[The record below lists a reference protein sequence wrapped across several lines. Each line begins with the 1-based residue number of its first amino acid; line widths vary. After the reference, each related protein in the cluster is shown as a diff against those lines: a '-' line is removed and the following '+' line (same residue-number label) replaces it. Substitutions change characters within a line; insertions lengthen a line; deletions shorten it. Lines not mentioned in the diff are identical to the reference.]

1 MSQVVRISDEIY
13 NRLES
18 HAVGFDTPQ
27 NIIEKLLDF
36 YETKSDSMTPLVKV
50 NTDLQEAIHLDIIYY
65 PNDVQFKEDL
75 LTCKEAYIKLTKTDG
90 TTEIK
95 HWNASRFTE
104 ESSVNGNLRSGFL
117 RDWSK
122 KGICKAEL
130 SAYVEALA

>member
-1 MSQVVRISDEIY
+1 MSQVIRISDEIY
-13 NRLES
+13 SRLES

-36 YETKSDSMTPLVKV
+36 YEANDGSPNQSLEANAPLK
-50 NTDLQEAIHLDIIYY
+50 EAIHLDITYY
-65 PNDVQFKEDL
+65 PNDAQFKTDL
-75 LTCKEAYIKLTKTDG
+75 LACKEAYIKLTKTDG
-90 TTEIK
+90 TSEIK

-117 RDWSK
+117 RDWRK

-130 SAYVEALA
+130 STYLEALA

>member
-1 MSQVVRISDEIY
+1 MSQVIRISDEIY
-13 NRLES
+13 NRLER

-36 YETKSDSMTPLVKV
+36 YEADDCSLTQPIKINPPLK
-50 NTDLQEAIHLDIIYY
+50 ESIHLDIVYY
-65 PNDVQFKEDL
+65 PNDAQFKAAL
-75 LTCKEAYIKLTKTDG
+75 LECKEAYIKLTKTDG
-90 TTEIK
+90 TSEIK

-117 RDWSK
+117 RDWRK

-130 SAYVEALA
+130 STYVEALA

>member
-1 MSQVVRISDEIY
+1 MSQVIRISDEIY
-13 NRLES
+13 RRLES

-36 YETKSDSMTPLVKV
+36 YEDNDGSPNQVVEASTSLK
-50 NTDLQEAIHLDIIYY
+50 EAIHLDIIYY
-65 PNDVQFKEDL
+65 PNDVQFKTDL
-75 LTCKEAYIKLTKTDG
+75 LACKEAYIKLTKTDG
-90 TTEIK
+90 TSEIK

-117 RDWSK
+117 RDWRK

-130 SAYVEALA
+130 STYVEALA

>member
-1 MSQVVRISDEIY
+1 M
-13 NRLES
+13 
-18 HAVGFDTPQ
+18 GFDTPQ

>member
-1 MSQVVRISDEIY
+1 MSQVIRISDEIY
-13 NRLES
+13 SRLES

-36 YETKSDSMTPLVKV
+36 YEVNDGLSNKSVETNTPLK
-50 NTDLQEAIHLDIIYY
+50 EAIHLDIIYY
-65 PNDVQFKEDL
+65 PNDVQFKTDL
-75 LTCKEAYIKLTKTDG
+75 LACKEAYIKLTKTDG
-90 TTEIK
+90 TSEIK

-117 RDWSK
+117 RDWRK

-130 SAYVEALA
+130 STDVEVLA